1 MELRQLRYFAMVAQE
16 LSFTR
21 AAQKLHISQ
30 PPLSFQINNLEVELG
45 AILFHRTSRSV
56 ELSEAGK
63 ALLPHA
69 RAILERVI
77 EARHHVGQVSE
88 GLEGRIK
95 IGLAGSH
102 FLGPLPNFI
111 SKFRSTHPNV
121 NIELHEMMPADHL
134 QALYDGRVDISILR
148 NPLDSDSLEN
158 HRLWSDPSVV
168 ALPIGHRLAARK
180 NIKLSELRIEPFV
193 LLKPS
198 SSIYAQKIFD
208 ACIAQGF
215 MPQVSQ
221 QVVEIPAA
229 VNLVAAGMGISIVPS
244 SLALIRKSDV
254 IMCKL
259 IAENLSGDV
268 YASTRQTN
276 SQSTVTEFIK
286 NLEYWVNKCMAN

>member
-1 MELRQLRYFAMVAQE
+1 MELRQLRYFVMVAQE
-16 LSFTR
+16 LSFTK

-69 RAILERVI
+69 KAILDRVI
-77 EARHHVGQVSE
+77 EARNHVGQVSE

-148 NPLDSDSLEN
+148 NPLASDSLDN

-180 NIKLSELRIEPFV
+180 NIKLSDLRLEPFI
-193 LLKPS
+193 LLKPG

-208 ACIAQGF
+208 ACIAKGF

-229 VNLVAAGMGISIVPS
+229 VNLVAAGMGVSIVPS

-254 IMCKL
+254 VMCKL
-259 IAENLSGDV
+259 TAENLSGDV

-276 SQSTVTEFIK
+276 PQSIVTEFIK
-286 NLEYWVNKCMAN
+286 NLEYWVKKCRAN